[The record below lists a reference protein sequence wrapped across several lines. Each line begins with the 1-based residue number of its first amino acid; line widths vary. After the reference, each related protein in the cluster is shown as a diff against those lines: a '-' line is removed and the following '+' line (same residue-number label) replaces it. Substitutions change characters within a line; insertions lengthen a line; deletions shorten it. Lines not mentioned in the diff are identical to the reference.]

1 MKKIEKLNGIISR
14 VLEIDESKLSDTM
27 DINNVPFWDSI
38 NQMALIVAI
47 EEDFEIELSFDEI
60 SEMNSV
66 KKIHEIIAA
75 KISD

>member
-1 MKKIEKLNGIISR
+1 MKTIEKLNGIISR

-38 NQMALIVAI
+38 NQMALIVEI

>member
-1 MKKIEKLNGIISR
+1 MKTIEKLNGIISR

-75 KISD
+75 KISN

>member
-1 MKKIEKLNGIISR
+1 MEKIKKLNGIISR
-14 VLEIDESKLSDTM
+14 ILEIDESKISDTM
-27 DINNVPFWDSI
+27 DINNVPSWDSI

-47 EEDFEIELSFDEI
+47 EEDFEFELTFDEI

>member
-1 MKKIEKLNGIISR
+1 MKTIEKLNGIISR